1 MKQKISDAML
11 IKYLLGEAAAA
22 EVREIEA
29 WITASSVNHRKLGEL
44 KIILEA
50 SRHLAQEST
59 LNETE
64 AWVRF
69 KELRAESRRGRAKVR
84 AFTDHTAYRWL
95 QSVAALL
102 LIWTGWWMYHSY
114 DSSKPSPAEWVR
126 LDAENSVRIDTLP
139 DGSIVHLNK
148 NSGILYAADFN
159 SRRNVRLKGE
169 AFFEVRHNKDV
180 PFNVQAGDIKIVDI
194 GTAFNVKSLKHKTEV
209 IVESGVVSV
218 SRDKASVKLNALQ
231 KVVVRPDDKTFKIE
245 STNDQL
251 YNYYRT
257 NKIIANN
264 TPLWRLVEVIN
275 EAYGSHIQIHNHTL
289 WNIPITVSIRLDD
302 PLNNV
307 LNVMQATTP
316 EMKVDRT
323 GDRIMLK

>member
-29 WITASSVNHRKLGEL
+29 WITASSVNHRKFGEL

-64 AWVRF
+64 AWERF
-69 KELRAESRRGRAKVR
+69 KELRAESRRGPAKVR

-194 GTAFNVKSLKHKTEV
+194 GTAFNVKSLRHKTEV
-209 IVESGVVSV
+209 IVESG
-218 SRDKASVKLNALQ
+218 
-231 KVVVRPDDKTFKIE
+231 VRPDDKTFKIE

-275 EAYGSHIQIHNHTL
+275 EAYGSQIQIHNHTL